1 MDTINTPTIRKKLKK
16 LSAQDPEESR
26 KRWQFVTEALLNRD
40 VEAATEAKH
49 TVSHTSYTVVVY
61 NSYEIHKDPNCDLD
75 VLVLVV
81 CKATSFDD
89 LYLHTY
95 SMESVKIV
103 RGKA

>member
-49 TVSHTSYTVVVY
+49 TVSHTSCVVSVY
-61 NSYEIHKDPNCDLD
+61 SSSLQ
-75 VLVLVV
+75 
-81 CKATSFDD
+81 
-89 LYLHTY
+89 
-95 SMESVKIV
+95 
-103 RGKA
+103 